1 MPLGL
6 CAFEWLFIY
15 EGIPSTD
22 RKYQEEIFHVKWKV
36 DFGNR
41 GNRFVWS
48 SVC

>member
-6 CAFEWLFIY
+6 CTFGWLFIY
-15 EGIPSTD
+15 EGIPSID

-41 GNRFVWS
+41 GNRFIWT

>member
-36 DFGNR
+36 DF
-41 GNRFVWS
+41 VMYWS
-48 SVC
+48 IMSLRK